1 MLEKHVGAVLGEK
14 EKCQVEVAEEHAS
27 VVKAVLD
34 AAITYAGWAHV
45 VDLGKHGLIKGYAI
59 DKVETGCYMVNTQC

>member
-1 MLEKHVGAVLGEK
+1 
-14 EKCQVEVAEEHAS
+14 VEVAEEHAF

-34 AAITYAGWAHV
+34 AANAYARWAHV
-45 VDLGKHGLIKGYAI
+45 IDLGKHGLIKGYAI